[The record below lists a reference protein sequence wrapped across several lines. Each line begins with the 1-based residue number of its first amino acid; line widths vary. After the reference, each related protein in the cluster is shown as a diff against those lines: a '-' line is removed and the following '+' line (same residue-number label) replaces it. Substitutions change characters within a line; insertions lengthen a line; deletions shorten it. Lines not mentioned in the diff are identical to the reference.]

1 MIGKKILV
9 IDDEQ
14 RIRDLL
20 SAYLS
25 TDGFVVRTVANGKI
39 GILARDEWNPD
50 LILLDIMMPEVDGY
64 AFMLDTRAKSDVPII
79 LLTAKIEEQDKIVGL
94 EYGADDYI
102 TKPFS
107 LRELT
112 ARIRTVLRRSD
123 RSKPEA
129 SKIIHGG
136 VVVDRE
142 AYLVTVDGIEVGLT
156 RTEFDLLTALMVEPG
171 RAYSRLQLLD
181 FVQGVAFEGIE
192 RNIDGHIKNLRSKI
206 EPDPHNPTY
215 IQTVYGVGYRF
226 NPNMEQGEE

>member
-20 SAYLS
+20 SAYL
-25 TDGFVVRTVANGKI
+25 TTEGFVVRTAANGKL
-39 GILARDEWNPD
+39 GIAARDEWNPD
-50 LILLDIMMPEVDGY
+50 LVLLDIMMPEVDGY
-64 AFMLDTRAKSDVPII
+64 AFMNDTRVKNDVPII
-79 LLTAKIEEQDKIVGL
+79 LLTAKIEEQDKIIGL
-94 EYGADDYI
+94 EFGADDYI

-129 SKIIHGG
+129 AKIIHGD
-136 VVVDRE
+136 VILDRE
-142 AYLVTVDGIEVGLT
+142 AYLVTVRGVEVSLT

-171 RAYSRLQLLD
+171 RTFSRLQLLD

-206 EPDPHNPTY
+206 EPDPHNPSY

-226 NPNMEQGEE
+226 NPTLEQPEG